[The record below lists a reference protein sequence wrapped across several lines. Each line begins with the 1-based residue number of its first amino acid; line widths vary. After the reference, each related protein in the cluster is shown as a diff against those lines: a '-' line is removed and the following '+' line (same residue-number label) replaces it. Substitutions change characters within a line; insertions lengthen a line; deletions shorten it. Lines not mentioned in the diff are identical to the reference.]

1 MRCQVAAF
9 AVVAT
14 RACCPGKP
22 TGFGPRRPGGR
33 GDDFGHTKAW
43 LLAGALWLF
52 SEMTWA
58 TLRTLPAPIVI
69 VIIVI
74 VN

>member
-1 MRCQVAAF
+1 MLLDKKYHFFSARARAAE
-9 AVVAT
+9 AH
-14 RACCPGKP
+14 
-22 TGFGPRRPGGR
+22 GR
-33 GDDFGHTKAW
+33 FWVQMHDFGHTKAW

-69 VIIVI
+69 VIIV
-74 VN
+74 VGN